1 MQVIDNLTN
10 GSNQTPLSSAELN
23 AMAQFEASDRGGSTV
38 WRPWVSGNGTS
49 PHCVVGVQKIG
60 RFAVSFLPGNYGME
74 GDNWYHR
81 GADGRDIEV
90 ADPLE
95 IVWEAGMAAR
105 DEIHR
110 GFNFCGFVVP
120 IAVFTDMD
128 PDETILEERGSP
140 GVKVLWGL
148 DVLVERVIRQLL
160 EDKRNPEL
168 SSKYIQ
174 RDVKALTR
182 GPSPEGGA
190 ATPDEVE
197 VDLGSGVLNLNDAKS
212 VIVNVASGARVTINV
227 NGSTVDGD
235 PFPPFTATGR

>member
-1 MQVIDNLTN
+1 MQVINNLTN
-10 GSNQTPLSSAELN
+10 GSNQTPLSSAERN
-23 AMAQFEASDRGGSTV
+23 AMAQFEASDREGAAV

-60 RFAVSFLPGNYGME
+60 RFAVSFLPGNYGVE
-74 GDNWYHR
+74 DGIWYRR

-95 IVWEAGMAAR
+95 TVWEAGMAAR

-110 GFNFCGFVVP
+110 DYNFGGFVVP
-120 IAVFTDMD
+120 VAVFTDMD

-148 DVLVERVIRQLL
+148 DDLVERVIRQLP
-160 EDKRNPEL
+160 EDKRRSDL

-190 ATPDEVE
+190 APEEVQ
-197 VDLGSGVLNLNDAKS
+197 VDLESGVLNLNDAKS

-227 NGSTVDGD
+227 NGSAVDGD
-235 PFPPFTATGR
+235 AFPPFTAAGQ

>member
-1 MQVIDNLTN
+1 MQVVNNLTN
-10 GSNQTPLSSAELN
+10 GSNQTPLSSAERN
-23 AMAQFEASDRGGSTV
+23 AMAQFEASDRGGAAV
-38 WRPWVSGNGTS
+38 WRPWVSGNRTS
-49 PHCVVGVQKIG
+49 PHCVVLARKIG

-95 IVWEAGMAAR
+95 TVWEASMAAR
-105 DEIHR
+105 DEIHSD
-110 GFNFCGFVVP
+110 FNFGGFVVP

-148 DVLVERVIRQLL
+148 DDLVGRVIRQLP
-160 EDKRNPEL
+160 EDKRQSNL
-168 SSKYIQ
+168 SSKYVEK
-174 RDVKALTR
+174 DVRALTR

-190 ATPDEVE
+190 AAPDEVE
-197 VDLGSGVLNLNDAKS
+197 VDLESGVLNLNDAKS
-212 VIVNVASGARVTINV
+212 VIVNMASGARVSINV
-227 NGSTVDGD
+227 NGSAVDGD

>member
-1 MQVIDNLTN
+1 MEVINNLTN
-10 GSNQTPLSSAELN
+10 GNNQTPLSSAERN
-23 AMAQFEASDRGGSTV
+23 AMAQFEASDRGGATV

-60 RFAVSFLPGNYGME
+60 RFAVSFLPGNYRVE
-74 GDNWYHR
+74 GDNWYRR

-95 IVWEAGMAAR
+95 TVWEAGMAAR

-110 GFNFCGFVVP
+110 DFNFGGFVVP
-120 IAVFTDMD
+120 VAVFTDMD

-148 DVLVERVIRQLL
+148 DDLVERVIRQLP
-160 EDKRNPEL
+160 EDKRRSDL

-182 GPSPEGGA
+182 GPSPEDGTA
-190 ATPDEVE
+190 PDEVQ
-197 VDLGSGVLNLNDAKS
+197 VDLESGVLNLNDAKS
-212 VIVNVASGARVTINV
+212 VIVNVASGARVTINI

-235 PFPPFTATGR
+235 AFPPFTAAGQ